1 MDITR
6 KLDIYL
12 NKSEKSITFF
22 MKMSVTYD
30 GFTYEVNRDGELKS
44 ISRLS
49 DISHI
54 EGLES
59 LTNLKKLEIT
69 GNGITKIN

>member
-1 MDITR
+1 
-6 KLDIYL
+6 
-12 NKSEKSITFF
+12 

-30 GFTYEVNRDGELKS
+30 GITYEVNRDGELKTH
-44 ISRLS
+44 SRLS

-54 EGLES
+54 EGFES

-69 GNGITKIN
+69 GIEITKISGL